1 MASTT
6 TISTRESRKKL
17 KPKPKTEHKSWQ
29 TRNLARKE
37 KQMAYAAKLAAE
49 TGSYLFRSGDLRVLL
64 SRGCE
69 ACLYS
74 RRSPRGVPGLL
85 WR

>member
-6 TISTRESRKKL
+6 TVPARESHKKL

-37 KQMAYAAKLAAE
+37 KQTQHAAKMAG
-49 TGSYLFRSGDLRVLL
+49 TS
-64 SRGCE
+64 E
-69 ACLYS
+69 A
-74 RRSPRGVPGLL
+74 
-85 WR
+85 